1 MPLTEFDDVREDRE
15 YRLLPMHRLKE
26 RLDLVK
32 YDINAPITEEMPNE
46 KRIKIMLS
54 QHIGAPAKPVVKSG
68 DKVAA
73 SQVIA
78 KTDDSAL
85 GVNIHAPKN
94 GTVEEIT
101 DKFIIIAADAGKE

>member
-1 MPLTEFDDVREDRE
+1 MSIKLLHGVRLPQKEGTADCVPKRMPVPAAVTI
-15 YRLLPMHRLKE
+15 PMS
-26 RLDLVK
+26 
-32 YDINAPITEEMPNE
+32 M
-46 KRIKIMLS
+46 
-54 QHIGAPAKPVVKSG
+54 HIGAPAKPVVKSG

>member
-1 MPLTEFDDVREDRE
+1 MGILTFKGGVHPYDG
-15 YRLLPMHRLKE
+15 KE
-26 RLDLVK
+26 LSKNNPVVK
-32 YDINAPITEEMPNE
+32 YLPKGDMVYP
-46 KRIKIMLS
+46 LS
-54 QHIGAPAKPVVKSG
+54 QHIGAPAKPIVKAG

-101 DKFIIIAADAGKE
+101 DKFIIIAAYAGKE